1 MAWSPFAASKPRVAG
16 LVLATVLSVC
26 VSLWTQAAL
35 AGSGLASYLPKVS
48 PVDFFPA
55 ADRFGPPQGDPPIL
69 PVYSGDQL
77 QGFVYLNSDF
87 ANATG
92 YSGKPIQLLVGI
104 DPKGV
109 LTGLKLVEHKEPIVL
124 VGIPEKRI
132 LEAVNKLIGADLGSV
147 ARGAAA
153 APQVDIVSG
162 ATVTVLVIGDSIVR
176 SATKLIRS
184 GRLGAEG
191 SQVAAA
197 APRAAKAIDTAKS
210 EVRDWQTLVGDGS
223 VRRLTL
229 SVADVNQAFEKS
241 GNAAAAG
248 RPEEGAPDDT
258 FIDLYVADVA
268 VPTIG
273 RSLLGDDGY
282 DRLAGRLKP
291 GQQALVV
298 AGAGR
303 YSFKGAAYVR
313 GGIFDRI
320 ELIQETNS
328 IRFRDRDHT
337 RLGSLAA
344 EGAPDFPEIALFI
357 VPADFAF
364 DPTEPW
370 VLQLLVQR
378 VVGARDKAWVTFD
391 LGYAL
396 PETYLKREAPVQPAA
411 AAAPTAK
418 PAPRGR
424 PRSRRADDRR
434 GSVVDADLAR
444 RTSSRSASTIAA
456 LGALTLI
463 FFFQNFLVRRP
474 TVYTWVRRGYLL
486 FILVWLGWF
495 ANAQLS
501 VVNVLTF
508 TNSLLTGFSWEYF
521 LSAPLIFVLWASI
534 AAGLLFWGRG
544 PFCGWLCP
552 FGALQE
558 LLNNVAQAL
567 KIPQYRV
574 PWGLHERLWPIKY
587 IIFLGLFGM
596 SLYSTAFAEQL
607 AEVEPFKTSIILK
620 FAREWP
626 FVVYALTL
634 LGAGLFVER
643 FFCRYMCPLGAA
655 LAIPGRIRM
664 FEWLRRWPECGSPCQ
679 RCANECPVQ
688 AIHPEG
694 HINVNECI
702 YCMHCQELY
711 FDDHRCPHMIQV
723 RLKREKRQA
732 LSSPSMRPAAKA
744 RAPSSPP
751 GENPSGRH
759 LSTPSR
765 HLQPEDR
772 KPRRQIMSDNE
783 NGKGVSRRTLLGTT
797 AAAAGVGLAGGAV
810 VTKDGGGFVSTADA
824 QTKAAAP
831 KAPPARPAVQ
841 KTEVAPGELDEYY
854 VFFSS
859 GQSGEMRII
868 GLPSMRELMRVPVFN
883 RCSATGWGQTNESL
897 KVLTEGLLPETREF
911 LKNRG
916 GTYMNGDLHHPH
928 VSFTDG
934 TYDGRY
940 VFVNDKANSRVAR
953 VRLDVMKC
961 DKIIELPNQH
971 TVHGLRLQKYPRTG
985 YVYCNGEDGVPLPN
999 DGKVLDN
1006 PKEYRSI
1013 FTALDGDTMKVAWQ
1027 VIVSGN
1033 LDNVDSDY
1041 QGKYCFS
1048 TCYNAE
1054 EGVTLAE
1061 MTANEQDWVVI
1072 FNLKR
1077 IEDAVKKGDFKEMNG
1092 VPVLDGRKGSPYTR
1106 YVPVSNNPH
1115 GINTAPGRHPFRGGR
1130 QAFANRDGV

>member
-1 MAWSPFAASKPRVAG
+1 MLQRALVVPGYLIRTARI
-16 LVLATVLSVC
+16 VLALAFLCVLLSAGTA
-26 VSLWTQAAL
+26 SAADL
-35 AGSGLASYLPKVS
+35 KSFLSKVA
-48 PVDFFPA
+48 PADFFPE
-55 ADRFGPPQGDPPIL
+55 ADRFGSPQGEPPII
-69 PVYSGDQL
+69 PAYRGDQL

-87 ANATG
+87 ANAVG
-92 YSGKPIQLLVGI
+92 YSGKPIQVLVGI

-132 LEAVNKLIGADLGSV
+132 LEAANKLIGADLGSV
-147 ARGAAA
+147 ARGAAP

-184 GRLGAEG
+184 GRLGGQG
-191 SQVAAA
+191 SPVAAA
-197 APRAAKAIDTAKS
+197 APRVAKAVDTGKS

-229 SVADVNQAFEKS
+229 SVGDVNQAFEKS

-248 RPEEGAPDDT
+248 RAEEGAADDT

-282 DRLAGRLKP
+282 ERLAGRLKP

-298 AGAGR
+298 AGSGR

-328 IRFRDRDHT
+328 VRFRDRDHT
-337 RLGSLAA
+337 RLGNLAA
-344 EGAPDFPEIALFI
+344 GGAPDFPEIALFV
-357 VPADFAF
+357 VPADFVF

-370 VLQLLVQR
+370 TLQLLVQR

-396 PETYLKREAPVQPAA
+396 PETYLKREAKAQPPASAA
-411 AAAPTAK
+411 TATVKSERPAVAEAGVPTTDED
-418 PAPRGR
+418 PLWMRIW
-424 PRSRRADDRR
+424 RADVLKI
-434 GSVVDADLAR
+434 GAAIV
-444 RTSSRSASTIAA
+444 A

-474 TVYTWVRRGYLL
+474 AVYTWVRRSYLL
-486 FILVWLGWF
+486 FVLVWLGWY

-521 LSAPLIFVLWASI
+521 LSAPLIFILWASI

-558 LLNNVAQAL
+558 LLNNVAQAF
-567 KIPQYRV
+567 KVPQYRV

-607 AEVEPFKTSIILK
+607 AEVEPFKTSIVLK

-634 LGAGLFVER
+634 LAAGLFVER

-711 FDDHRCPHMIQV
+711 FDDHHCPHMIQV

-732 LSSPSMRPAAKA
+732 LSSPSMR
-744 RAPSSPP
+744 
-751 GENPSGRH
+751 GG
-759 LSTPSR
+759 
-765 HLQPEDR
+765 
-772 KPRRQIMSDNE
+772 
-783 NGKGVSRRTLLGTT
+783 GKGPSTVIT
-797 AAAAGVGLAGGAV
+797 AGGKPVGASPV
-810 VTKDGGGFVSTADA
+810 DAAITPPVT
-824 QTKAAAP
+824 
-831 KAPPARPAVQ
+831 
-841 KTEVAPGELDEYY
+841 
-854 VFFSS
+854 
-859 GQSGEMRII
+859 
-868 GLPSMRELMRVPVFN
+868 
-883 RCSATGWGQTNESL
+883 
-897 KVLTEGLLPETREF
+897 
-911 LKNRG
+911 
-916 GTYMNGDLHHPH
+916 
-928 VSFTDG
+928 
-934 TYDGRY
+934 
-940 VFVNDKANSRVAR
+940 
-953 VRLDVMKC
+953 
-961 DKIIELPNQH
+961 
-971 TVHGLRLQKYPRTG
+971 
-985 YVYCNGEDGVPLPN
+985 
-999 DGKVLDN
+999 
-1006 PKEYRSI
+1006 
-1013 FTALDGDTMKVAWQ
+1013 
-1027 VIVSGN
+1027 
-1033 LDNVDSDY
+1033 
-1041 QGKYCFS
+1041 
-1048 TCYNAE
+1048 
-1054 EGVTLAE
+1054 
-1061 MTANEQDWVVI
+1061 
-1072 FNLKR
+1072 
-1077 IEDAVKKGDFKEMNG
+1077 
-1092 VPVLDGRKGSPYTR
+1092 
-1106 YVPVSNNPH
+1106 
-1115 GINTAPGRHPFRGGR
+1115 
-1130 QAFANRDGV
+1130 

>member
-1 MAWSPFAASKPRVAG
+1 MVRSPFAASERRVAG
-16 LVLATVLSVC
+16 LVLAAVLSVC

-35 AGSGLASYLPKVS
+35 AAGGLASYLPKVS

-55 ADRFGPPQGDPPIL
+55 ADRFGPPQGDPPIV
-69 PVYSGDQL
+69 PAYRGDQL
-77 QGFVYLNSDF
+77 QGYVYLNSDF
-87 ANATG
+87 ANAVG
-92 YSGKPIQLLVGI
+92 YSGKPIQILVGI
-104 DPKGV
+104 DPKGI
-109 LTGLKLVEHKEPIVL
+109 LTGFKLVEHKEPIVL

-132 LEAVNKLIGADLGSV
+132 LEAVNKLIGADLASV
-147 ARGAAA
+147 ARGSAP
-153 APQVDIVSG
+153 APQVDIISG
-162 ATVTVLVIGDSIVR
+162 ATVTVLVMGDSIVR

-184 GRLGAEG
+184 GRLGGQG

-197 APRAAKAIDTAKS
+197 APRVAKAIDTAKS

-229 SVADVNQAFEKS
+229 SVADINQAFEKS
-241 GNAAAAG
+241 GNAAATG

-258 FIDLYVADVA
+258 FIDLHVADVA

-291 GQQALVV
+291 GQQAIVV
-298 AGAGR
+298 AGSGR

-337 RLGSLAA
+337 RLGNLAA
-344 EGAPDFPEIALFI
+344 EGAPDFPEIALFV

-370 VLQLLVQR
+370 ALQLVVQR
-378 VVGARDKAWVTFD
+378 VVGAKDKAWVTFD
-391 LGYAL
+391 LGYPL
-396 PETYLKREAPVQPAA
+396 PEMYLKREAPVRPAA
-411 AAAPTAK
+411 AAAAPAAKSAPVAAPEAGVPTTDED
-418 PAPRGR
+418 PLWMRIW
-424 PRSRRADDRR
+424 RADT
-434 GSVVDADLAR
+434 VKIA
-444 RTSSRSASTIAA
+444 TTIIA

-486 FILVWLGWF
+486 FILVWLGWY

-508 TNSLLTGFSWEYF
+508 ANSLLTGFSWEYF

-558 LLNNVAQAL
+558 LLNNAAKAL
-567 KIPQYRV
+567 KVPQYRV

-607 AEVEPFKTSIILK
+607 AEVEPFKTSIVLK

-626 FVVYALTL
+626 FVLYALTL
-634 LGAGLFVER
+634 LAAGLFVER

-723 RLKREKRQA
+723 RLKREKRMA
-732 LSSPSMRPAAKA
+732 MSSPSMRPGGKGPNTVITAGGKPIGA
-744 RAPSSPP
+744 SPIDAI
-751 GENPSGRH
+751 
-759 LSTPSR
+759 TPS
-765 HLQPEDR
+765 P
-772 KPRRQIMSDNE
+772 
-783 NGKGVSRRTLLGTT
+783 T
-797 AAAAGVGLAGGAV
+797 
-810 VTKDGGGFVSTADA
+810 
-824 QTKAAAP
+824 
-831 KAPPARPAVQ
+831 
-841 KTEVAPGELDEYY
+841 
-854 VFFSS
+854 
-859 GQSGEMRII
+859 
-868 GLPSMRELMRVPVFN
+868 
-883 RCSATGWGQTNESL
+883 
-897 KVLTEGLLPETREF
+897 
-911 LKNRG
+911 
-916 GTYMNGDLHHPH
+916 
-928 VSFTDG
+928 
-934 TYDGRY
+934 
-940 VFVNDKANSRVAR
+940 
-953 VRLDVMKC
+953 
-961 DKIIELPNQH
+961 
-971 TVHGLRLQKYPRTG
+971 
-985 YVYCNGEDGVPLPN
+985 
-999 DGKVLDN
+999 
-1006 PKEYRSI
+1006 
-1013 FTALDGDTMKVAWQ
+1013 
-1027 VIVSGN
+1027 
-1033 LDNVDSDY
+1033 
-1041 QGKYCFS
+1041 
-1048 TCYNAE
+1048 
-1054 EGVTLAE
+1054 
-1061 MTANEQDWVVI
+1061 
-1072 FNLKR
+1072 
-1077 IEDAVKKGDFKEMNG
+1077 
-1092 VPVLDGRKGSPYTR
+1092 
-1106 YVPVSNNPH
+1106 
-1115 GINTAPGRHPFRGGR
+1115 
-1130 QAFANRDGV
+1130 